1 MAPGPWVSFRETFF
15 PSEEADSVDRA
26 LVETAM
32 GVVRGATVEEDV
44 CVSFVGGARVVD
56 AVVVVVVIVVVVVF
70 VVIIIVVEAG
80 ATISVFTTAGKF
92 TFSE

>member
-56 AVVVVVVIVVVVVF
+56 AVVVVVVIVVVVF
-70 VVIIIVVEAG
+70 FVIIIVVEAG
-80 ATISVFTTAGKF
+80 ATISVLTNAGKF
-92 TFSE
+92 IFSE